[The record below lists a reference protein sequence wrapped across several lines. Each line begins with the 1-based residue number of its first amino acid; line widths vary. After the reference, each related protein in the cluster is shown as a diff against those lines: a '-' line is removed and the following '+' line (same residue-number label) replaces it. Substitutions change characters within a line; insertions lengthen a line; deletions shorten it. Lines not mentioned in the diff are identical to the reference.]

1 VAEDADNKE
10 DQFDFTSQGEAM
22 GYISIGLHIHRPS
35 QASGNPDRQG
45 DGRGFTGILMAFEVV
60 ESSEDEDY
68 YIVTLGIRPQGAFSG

>member
-1 VAEDADNKE
+1 MAEDADNKE

-22 GYISIGLHIHRPS
+22 GYISIA
-35 QASGNPDRQG
+35 QARLLAIQTARETPG
-45 DGRGFTGILMAFEVV
+45 DYGRGFTGILMAIEVV